1 MRPISSHRLTW
12 FVCRMCNRVRAY
24 TASDLLEI
32 PDRNPVCKLC
42 DDGVRRFMQKIY
54 ISEESEVEIARRE
67 ETIEQLRTINQT
79 LDRDLHD
86 RNVLLDRVQ
95 DVIDNPRGRSF
106 QAIVERISTIL
117 REDEQ

>member
-1 MRPISSHRLTW
+1 MRPFPSHKLTW
-12 FVCRMCNRVRAY
+12 FVCRICNRVRAY

-32 PDRNPVCKLC
+32 PGRIPTCTSC
-42 DDGVRRFMQKIY
+42 DDGTERFMQRIDF
-54 ISEESEVEIARRE
+54 SEESEVEIARRE